1 MEHHTILISVGS
13 NIDRDYYIR
22 ASIDA
27 LSHYFDDVSH
37 SSVYESEAVG
47 FDGSPFYNLVV
58 KAQTNRSIDEVCQT
72 LKSIEKNHGRKHGE
86 KKFCS
91 RTLDLDLL
99 TYDNQITGTPVTLP
113 REEILYNAFVLW
125 PLAEL
130 VPQYTHPKTGQT
142 YAAMWDKFDK
152 QKQKLWP
159 VNFTW
164 SNTRE

>member
-1 MEHHTILISVGS
+1 MEQHSILISVGS

-22 ASIDA
+22 ASVDA
-27 LSHYFDDVSH
+27 LNHYFDDVCH

-47 FDGSPFYNLVV
+47 FSGSPFYNMVV
-58 KAQTNRSIDEVCQT
+58 KARTCHSIEEVCRI
-72 LKSIEKNHGRKHGE
+72 LKLIEKNHGRKHGE

-99 TYDNQITGTPVTLP
+99 TYDNKVTATPVTLP

-130 VPQYTHPKTGQT
+130 VPHHTHPETGLT
-142 YAAMWDKFDK
+142 YAAMWDAFDK

-164 SNTRE
+164 SKARE